1 MEHREP
7 LFEKDPLSLN
17 VPAGTMVTRDHEV
30 IQRWAEI
37 RHAEPATG
45 EATASG
51 PAKIDVNDG
60 GSGIRFNF
68 PGAALFRPV
77 GWDEWFE
84 NFDEHQLVFVY
95 QEPLADPQGSKY
107 HIDKLETLTARF
119 PQLRLL

>member
-17 VPAGTMVTRDHEV
+17 VPAGTVVTRDHEI

-60 GSGIRFNF
+60 GSGMRFNF
-68 PGAALFRPV
+68 
-77 GWDEWFE
+77 
-84 NFDEHQLVFVY
+84 
-95 QEPLADPQGSKY
+95 QGPRSSGQSAGTSGSRTSMSMNWCLCIRNRWPIRKAQST
-107 HIDKLETLTARF
+107 ISTN
-119 PQLRLL
+119 